1 MTRTKLNDIMPL
13 SQPNPIMRETLINK
27 LENAWGVL
35 IYGELF
41 YIYTDWEMEDKD
53 DELCFAF
60 IPQMEDENRD
70 RYYIP
75 YAVEDTLEVSY
86 DADSAMWTIK
96 NLEIP
101 PFQILRVD
109 TY

>member
-1 MTRTKLNDIMPL
+1 MSL
-13 SQPNPIMRETLINK
+13 SQQINPIMRETFINK

-41 YIYTDWEMEDKD
+41 YVCTDWEMEDG
-53 DELCFAF
+53 ESCFAF
-60 IPQMEDENRD
+60 IAQMEDENSD
-70 RYYIP
+70 RFYIP

-86 DADSAMWTIK
+86 DAKSAMWTIK

-109 TY
+109 SY

>member
-1 MTRTKLNDIMPL
+1 MNK
-13 SQPNPIMRETLINK
+13 TLINK

-60 IPQMEDENRD
+60 IPQMVDENCD
-70 RYYIP
+70 RYFIP

-86 DADSAMWTIK
+86 DTKTAMWTIK

>member
-1 MTRTKLNDIMPL
+1 
-13 SQPNPIMRETLINK
+13 MRKTLINK

-41 YIYTDWEMEDKD
+41 YVCTDWEMED
-53 DELCFAF
+53 DELSFAF
-60 IPQMEDENRD
+60 IPQMEDENSD
-70 RYYIP
+70 RFYIP
-75 YAVEDTLEVSY
+75 YAVEDTLEVAY
-86 DADSAMWTIK
+86 DAKTAMWTIN